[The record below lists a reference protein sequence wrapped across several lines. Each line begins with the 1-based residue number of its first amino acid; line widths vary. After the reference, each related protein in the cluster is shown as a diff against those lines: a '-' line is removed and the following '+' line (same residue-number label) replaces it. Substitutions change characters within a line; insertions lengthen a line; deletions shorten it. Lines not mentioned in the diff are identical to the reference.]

1 MTLQAIGAVF
11 LVLLVV
17 FVCSRLWFHLVEG
30 LLGLL
35 KRLFTK
41 KSPPPAWHTLPKDD
55 E

>member
-1 MTLQAIGAVF
+1 MPLETIGVVF

-17 FVCSRLWFHLVEG
+17 FIGSKLWFHMVEG

-41 KSPPPAWHTLPKDD
+41 KKPPPAWHTLPKD
-55 E
+55 EE